1 MPHATIA
8 TRVVPA
14 SSDEDRVAHWS
25 LDGADVV
32 ILADGAGGMSGGRQ
46 AAERIVR
53 CEFRPLH
60 GPSDCVREL
69 RRLDEEL
76 FSDAACGESTAV
88 LLVVRAGKA
97 FGASVGDSG
106 VWALTADAIFD
117 LTRSQHRKPLVGSG
131 MAEPVGFGPFFFND
145 RLLVASDGLLKY
157 APRDRVRRVAFV
169 PDINTAAEEL
179 VAAGR
184 LPGGALQDD
193 LALALVDPARPSGGE
208 AGRDPC

>member
-1 MPHATIA
+1 MPHATII

-25 LDGADVV
+25 LDGSEVV
-32 ILADGAGGMSGGRQ
+32 ILADGAGGMGGGRQ

-53 CEFRPLH
+53 REFRPLH
-60 GPSDCVREL
+60 APSDCVNEL

-76 FSDAACGESTAV
+76 RSDASCGESTAV
-88 LLVVRAGKA
+88 LLVVRDGKA

-106 VWALTADAIFD
+106 AWALTTDAIFD
-117 LTRSQHRKPLVGSG
+117 LTRRQHRKPRVGSG

-145 RLLVASDGLLKY
+145 RLLVASDGVLKY
-157 APRDRVRRVAFV
+157 APRERVRRVAFV
-169 PDINTAAEEL
+169 PDLDVAAEEL
-179 VAAGR
+179 VAACR

-193 LALALVDPARPSGGE
+193 LAFALVDPARPSG
-208 AGRDPC
+208 